1 MKPTHLLSSRSALSR
16 TQESTLWISPLLKLW
31 QAHPSCM
38 CVLSYLH
45 LLRRFWEMDVPLVLV
60 PAFLRALHVPN
71 MGKGIGH
78 PLR

>member
-1 MKPTHLLSSRSALSR
+1 MKPTHLLSSGSSLSR
-16 TQESTLWISPLLKLW
+16 AQESIQRISPLLKVW

-45 LLRRFWEMDVPLVLV
+45 LLRRVWEMDVPLVLV

-71 MGKGIGH
+71 LGKGIGH

>member
-1 MKPTHLLSSRSALSR
+1 MKPTHLLSSGSALSR
-16 TQESTLWISPLLKLW
+16 TQESILRISPLLKLW
-31 QAHPSCM
+31 QPTLPA

-45 LLRRFWEMDVPLVLV
+45 LLQRVWEMDVPLVLV